1 MFQFIVAFIT
11 IFIFLFLLPSI
22 QELSRLSLI
31 IGVFDRVS
39 KMDADYDVS
48 LDFPLDLDEDVTLC
62 LQTIVSVMNYVTI
75 WITRDII
82 NFLSLYTIM
91 YTFFVGLLC
100 P

>member
-1 MFQFIVAFIT
+1 
-11 IFIFLFLLPSI
+11 
-22 QELSRLSLI
+22 
-31 IGVFDRVS
+31 
-39 KMDADYDVS
+39 MDADYDVS

-91 YTFFVGLLC
+91 YTLFIGLLC
-100 P
+100 HVYGRLYCIWSNAFLC